1 MNKIVSA
8 CINIDDYRFDLSKIE
23 LDNEII
29 SLPESV
35 LANRMFPN
43 TLYDKLKNCF
53 KDVYTVRVSQIFPI
67 LQNNES
73 AVSFAFQYIIN
84 VNFEYKDLN
93 DELLTVYKIDR
104 KSALVFLLNEVIKII
119 EEFKNTI

>member
-1 MNKIVSA
+1 MNRSIFA
-8 CINIDDYRFDLSKIE
+8 YINIDDYRLDLSKIE

-35 LANRMFPN
+35 ITNRMFPN
-43 TLYDKLKNCF
+43 TLHDKLKNCF

-67 LQNNES
+67 LRNNGS
-73 AVSFAFQYIIN
+73 AVSFDFQYIIN

-93 DELLTVYKIDR
+93 DELFTVYTIDR

-119 EEFKNTI
+119 EEFKNNI